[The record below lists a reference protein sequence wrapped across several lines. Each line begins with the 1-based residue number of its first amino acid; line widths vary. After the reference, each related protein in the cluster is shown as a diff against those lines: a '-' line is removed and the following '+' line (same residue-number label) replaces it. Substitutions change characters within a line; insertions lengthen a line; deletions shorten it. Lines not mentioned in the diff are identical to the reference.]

1 MSELTKKLYCLKTGS
16 TEPEEITLYDSTEDC
31 EEPYLSLQVDG
42 VEVYAKLG
50 EVTDDEATGLR
61 VLRSS
66 DGNSYAVLRE
76 AIAWDDEYI
85 DDEYIAWIKRTI
97 TSFEDDELISIGSS
111 AFSSCSNLTSID
123 LPAATSIDS
132 SAFSNCSKLTSIDLP
147 AATSIDSSAFSNC
160 YKLTSIDLPAAT
172 SIDTFAFS
180 NCYNLTSIDLPA
192 ATSIGRS
199 AFSDCSN
206 LTSIHFATANKAT
219 IESLSGYSS
228 KFGATDATIYFDLLD
243 MTLFPEDAS
252 YIVNGMA
259 IENNIAGFN
268 INQANSIVA
277 YKAGY
282 CLAFDSITPTS
293 KNSFE
298 HTVNMQT
305 AGVTYT
311 LNISNVPDPTS
322 VTTIFYY
329 GGVQITSIAGS
340 SPSIIVPPNT
350 EITYK
355 IGAKSYASSKGT
367 LQSSEDIAKEIT
379 MELVQFTTYD
389 MAYPFSD
396 YSDILSN
403 LVDGTNF
410 EISESPS
417 TVSGTVSP
425 SIVSGSKTYTVS
437 SSYAYGYI
445 KFHTPNTTDTDLL
458 TVSVTCNAYAESNY
472 DVGFVYIDTALHKIT
487 SVVKPTTSAGS
498 TNSTYGYFLYN
509 SYGKST
515 SSYSTYS
522 KVLEADTDYYLQFA
536 YTKDSSNNMYWDRLS
551 ITGIKF
557 TDYGTY

>member
-1 MSELTKKLYCLKTGS
+1 MSELNKKLYCLKTGS

-42 VEVYAKLG
+42 AEVYAKLG
-50 EVTDDEATGLR
+50 KVTDDEATGLR

-76 AIAWDDEYI
+76 AIARDDEYI
-85 DDEYIAWIKRTI
+85 DDEYIAWVERTI
-97 TSFEDDELISIGSS
+97 TSFEDDELISIGNY
-111 AFSSCSNLTSID
+111 AFRSCSNLTSID
-123 LPAATSIDS
+123 LPAATTIGND
-132 SAFSNCSKLTSIDLP
+132 AFS
-147 AATSIDSSAFSNC
+147 
-160 YKLTSIDLPAAT
+160 
-172 SIDTFAFS
+172 
-180 NCYNLTSIDLPA
+180 
-192 ATSIGRS
+192 G
-199 AFSDCSN
+199 CSN
-206 LTSIHFATANKAT
+206 LTSVHFAVANKAT

-228 KFGATDATIYFDLLD
+228 KFGATNVTIYFDLLG
-243 MTLFPEDAS
+243 MTLFPKDAS

-268 INQANSIVA
+268 INQVNSIVA

-282 CLAFDSITPTS
+282 CLTFDSIIPTS
-293 KNSFE
+293 KNSFG
-298 HTVNMQT
+298 HIVNMQT
-305 AGVTYT
+305 TGITYT

-329 GGVQITSIAGS
+329 GGAQITAITGT
-340 SPSIIVPPNT
+340 SPSIIVPLNT

-355 IGAKSYASSKGT
+355 ISAKSCATSKGV
-367 LQSSEDIAKEIT
+367 LQSSEDVTKEIT
-379 MELVQFTTYD
+379 MKLSSCTTYD
-389 MAYPFSD
+389 MAYPFSG

-417 TVSGTVSP
+417 TISGTVSP
-425 SIVSGSKTYTVS
+425 SIVSGSKTYIVS

-445 KFHTPNTTDTDLL
+445 KFHTPDTTDTDLL

-487 SVVKPTTSAGS
+487 SVAKPTTSAGS

-536 YTKDSSNNMYWDRLS
+536 YTKDSSNSKYWDRLS